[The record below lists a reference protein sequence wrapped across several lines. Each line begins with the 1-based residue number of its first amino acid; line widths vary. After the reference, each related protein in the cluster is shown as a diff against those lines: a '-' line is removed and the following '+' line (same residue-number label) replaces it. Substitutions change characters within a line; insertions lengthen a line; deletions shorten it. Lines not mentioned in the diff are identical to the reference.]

1 MDRLIDD
8 LYGENLFD
16 RNDLMK
22 VQEFYRCI
30 ANEPSHDIFKLICAC
45 GEWNPIFGP
54 GAVPNWSAAIQN
66 VIAYLHG
73 NRSSG
78 LQTIKLAIPD
88 DLTRLE
94 NDGLGARTSRLF
106 KRYLGPVHSK
116 DRIHCNMHKWILMI
130 LLWKE
135 WGLTISDCKVLY
147 TEIWKKPPVPPDW
160 QYLRPPEIASAAY
173 LRRSLRL
180 LSAKWDLPTT
190 QQDGQQSERQG
201 LFGKRN
207 IFRLFYINSFI
218 ATEPEMHALDLIFFQ
233 EAECI
238 GVKKVLLLSQSISCP
253 LYVEYMY
260 DSKDGMLASNFD
272 YGNSDAPWSSQL
284 LRQLITIVSNM
295 RRHRRD
301 LLEYLPNQFESFVR
315 TSKLVPLLL
324 LLRIL
329 VKPRMC
335 QDFHAMPTR
344 GIV

>member
-30 ANEPSHDIFKLICAC
+30 ANEPSHGIFKLICAC
-45 GEWNPIFGP
+45 GEQNPIFGP
-54 GAVPNWSAAIQN
+54 CAEPNWSTAIQD
-66 VIAYLHG
+66 VIAYLHS

-78 LQTIKLAIPD
+78 LQIIKLAVPD

-94 NDGLGARTSRLF
+94 NDRLGAKNSRLF
-106 KRYLGPVHSK
+106 GCRSGPVQSK
-116 DRIHCNMHKWILMI
+116 DRIHCNMHKWILLI
-130 LLWKE
+130 LLRKE

-147 TEIWKKPPVPPDW
+147 TEIWKNPPVPPDW
-160 QYLRPPEIASAAY
+160 QYLRPPELASTAY
-173 LRRSLRL
+173 LRRSVRL
-180 LSAKWDLPTT
+180 SSAKWDLPTT
-190 QQDGQQSERQG
+190 QQDGQQSGRQG
-201 LFGKRN
+201 LFRKRN
-207 IFRLFYINSFI
+207 IFRIFYINSFT
-218 ATEPEMHALDLIFFQ
+218 AAEPEMNALDLIFFQ
-233 EAECI
+233 EAKCI
-238 GVKKVLLLSQSISCP
+238 GVKKVLLLSQSILYP

-260 DSKDGMLASNFD
+260 DPKDGMLGRNFD

-295 RRHRRD
+295 KQQRRS